1 MPGFKDALKA
11 YKANTSATP
20 AVNPP
25 EAPAIMEKQ
34 TEPETEG
41 KPEPAPLEV
50 SKPAAKTRA
59 PRGSSKK
66 SAEPAASTASVPTTD
81 APESDTDAI
90 MREADRAG
98 RVSITINGQVVLVE
112 ELLAPLFRVGF
123 TVRSL

>member
-11 YKANTSATP
+11 YKTNTNATP

-50 SKPAAKTRA
+50 GKKTRA

-66 SAEPAASTASVPTTD
+66 SAEPAASTDSAQETEAPKSDIDPETAVRALLNQPGPEGSGHAFAVPVT
-81 APESDTDAI
+81 A
-90 MREADRAG
+90 
-98 RVSITINGQVVLVE
+98 LVE
-112 ELLAPLFRVGF
+112 ALFKRGYGV
-123 TVRSL
+123 TKL